1 MKKDCSSGKRAY
13 ATEQLA
19 EEALLGA
26 HVHYDYR
33 NGSGPV
39 SFYLCSDC
47 GAYHLTSTGAMNP
60 RLADAIANGSL
71 KRDKEARRWE
81 DKFR

>member
-1 MKKDCSSGKRAY
+1 MKKCPSGKRAF
-13 ATEQLA
+13 ANEQLA

-26 HVHYDYR
+26 HIHFDYR
-33 NGSGPV
+33 RGNGPV
-39 SFYLCSDC
+39 SYYQCSDC
-47 GAYHLTSTGAMNP
+47 AELHLTSTGAMNP
-60 RLADAIANGSL
+60 RLAEAIANGSL